1 MWSSFHSP
9 RSCGVIRPS
18 GSTASASV
26 RTSPAPPTARL
37 PKCTRCQSLLNPS
50 SLEYWHMGETNT
62 RLGKLTPANWMEEN
76 NSDRFVDKMASLRT
90 KLSSTLLLSRCTGQA
105 KVAVS
110 RARWPPKAFFGEH
123 VRADTRTFREG
134 KKHERRHPHNH
145 FARCACGCG
154 NRLQGES
161 GQVRR
166 WRQRKDCHSFRRD
179 RCQ

>member
-62 RLGKLTPANWMEEN
+62 RLGKLTPANWMGEN

-90 KLSSTLLLSRCTGQA
+90 KLSSRFCCQDAPGKRKSQ
-105 KVAVS
+105 
-110 RARWPPKAFFGEH
+110 
-123 VRADTRTFREG
+123 FREPG
-134 KKHERRHPHNH
+134 GPE
-145 FARCACGCG
+145 G
-154 NRLQGES
+154 L
-161 GQVRR
+161 
-166 WRQRKDCHSFRRD
+166 
-179 RCQ
+179 